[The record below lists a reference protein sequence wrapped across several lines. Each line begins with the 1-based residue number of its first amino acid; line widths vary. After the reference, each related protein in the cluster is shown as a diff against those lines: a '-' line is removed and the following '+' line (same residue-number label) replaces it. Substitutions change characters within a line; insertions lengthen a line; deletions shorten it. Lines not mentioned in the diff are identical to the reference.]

1 MLSHFFLIIIVKMEY
16 SSTYGTL
23 VSKKGRD
30 PVDGT
35 PLVAG
40 LACLLRQMHQSA
52 TIKLMSYLGQYV
64 RTNVQH
70 TFGDS
75 DVEGRKDRAPPE
87 VSQLVINI
95 LIFMDQLCKFSS
107 ISRTAVHAYIPPYI
121 FDALKIPVASTK

>member
-1 MLSHFFLIIIVKMEY
+1 MP
-16 SSTYGTL
+16 
-23 VSKKGRD
+23 KKNQNLWSLFANDVIRILHLL
-30 PVDGT
+30 DGT

-40 LACLLRQMHQSA
+40 LACLLQQMHQSA
-52 TIKLMSYLGQYV
+52 TMKLMSYLGQYV

-70 TFGDS
+70 TFSDS

-107 ISRTAVHAYIPPYI
+107 ISRTAVHAYVPPYI
-121 FDALKIPVASTK
+121 FDALQIPTAPTK